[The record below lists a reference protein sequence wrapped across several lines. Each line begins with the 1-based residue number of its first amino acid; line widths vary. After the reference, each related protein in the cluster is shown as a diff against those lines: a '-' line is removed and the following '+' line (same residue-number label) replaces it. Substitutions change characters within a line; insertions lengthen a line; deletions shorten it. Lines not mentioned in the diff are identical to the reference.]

1 MNASLTTFLQVH
13 RKNILIALAALFL
26 CIGLARFAVG
36 IYQEISSEIEAKESI
51 LFAQQKS
58 SRQLAALKKEV
69 ALLEQKKQKAETF
82 LFHGPTADS
91 VTSTMQIRLQSIITE
106 AGLEP
111 ESLRPL
117 GGKSHDGDLGSIA
130 IKLRLNGSL
139 DNFSAFLAALY
150 GNEKF
155 FLLESCT
162 IKPDKMKGVKVF
174 MDLKAFYNISDDK
187 PIKAKSVGMRR
198 AP

>member
-1 MNASLTTFLQVH
+1 MNASVTTFLQVH

-36 IYQEISSEIEAKESI
+36 IYQETSSEIEAKESI
-51 LFAQQKS
+51 LLAQQKS

-69 ALLEQKKQKAETF
+69 ALLEQQKQKAETF

-91 VTSTMQIRLQSIITE
+91 VTSTMQIRLQTLIAE

-117 GGKSHDGDLGSIA
+117 GGKSQEGGISTIN
-130 IKLRLNGSL
+130 IKLRLNGTL
-139 DNFSAFLAALY
+139 DNFAKFLNILY
-150 GNEKF
+150 GDAHF
-155 FLLESCT
+155 FLIESCT
-162 IKPDKMKGVKVF
+162 IKPDSTKGLKIF
-174 MDLKAFYNISDDK
+174 MDIKTFYDTRQNTGQDK
-187 PIKAKSVGMRR
+187 KSSQRR
-198 AP
+198 SP